1 MRSSFIPGIL
11 RVAQDDARKLII
23 AACII
28 IIAACS
34 KDASKTNAEAGVAGT
49 DTAALPHP
57 SNFTVTAE
65 QRQRIHL
72 IAVQPTSF
80 RPVVEATGNV
90 AFNGDRSTQV
100 LSPVSGPATR
110 VVGQPGMQVKRG
122 EPLAYVSSPDFA
134 TAVADYR
141 KAQTAYRNAKRIADR
156 DSALFKNDALARG
169 DLEQAQADLAAA
181 AADVDAA
188 VESMRALGV
197 DEAQIEA
204 VRDGKTSAIAAIVR
218 APIDGTIVEK
228 LISDGQLLQAGS
240 TPCFTIA
247 DLSTMWVL
255 ANVFGSDLADVSVGE
270 PVDILTDVRRAALPG
285 KVDYIAAL
293 ADPGTKAV
301 QVRVVAPNPNQA
313 LRRDMFVRVQIKS
326 ATEHRGF
333 LVPVSAVLR
342 DDQNLPFVFVASANN
357 SFARR
362 RIDLGSRVGEQY
374 EVMSGLNAGD
384 QVVTEGALFLQF
396 AESQ

>member
-1 MRSSFIPGIL
+1 MTVNSTSLIGAAAA
-11 RVAQDDARKLII
+11 VALTL
-23 AACII
+23 
-28 IIAACS
+28 AACS
-34 KDASKTNAEAGVAGT
+34 SDKNETPS
-49 DTAALPHP
+49 DTAAAGNVTP
-57 SNFTVTAE
+57 SAFTVTPE

-72 IAVQPTSF
+72 VAVTETSF
-80 RPVVEATGNV
+80 RPVIEATGNV
-90 AFNGDRSTQV
+90 AFNGDKSTQV

-110 VVGQPGMQVKRG
+110 VIGDVGMVVHRG
-122 EPLAYVSSPDFA
+122 DPLAYVSSPDFA

-169 DLEQAQADLAAA
+169 DLEQAQTDLAAA

-188 VESMRALGV
+188 IESMRALGV
-197 DEAQIEA
+197 DDAQIEQ

-228 LISDGQLLQAGS
+228 LIANGQLLAAGS

-255 ANVFGSDLADVSVGE
+255 ANVYANDLGDVSVGV
-270 PVDILTDVRRAALPG
+270 PADVLTDAARAPIPG
-285 KVDYIAAL
+285 RVDYIASL

-301 QVRVVAPNPNQA
+301 QVRIVAPNNNHL

-326 ATEHRGF
+326 NQEHHGI
-333 LVPVSAVLR
+333 LVPVSSVLR
-342 DDQNLPFVFVASANN
+342 DDQNLPFVFVATGPNT
-357 SFARR
+357 FARR
-362 RIDLGSRVGEQY
+362 RIELGTRVGDQY
-374 EVMSGLNAGD
+374 QIGSGLTAND

-396 AESQ
+396 AEMQ

>member
-1 MRSSFIPGIL
+1 
-11 RVAQDDARKLII
+11 
-23 AACII
+23 
-28 IIAACS
+28 
-34 KDASKTNAEAGVAGT
+34 
-49 DTAALPHP
+49 
-57 SNFTVTAE
+57 
-65 QRQRIHL
+65 
-72 IAVQPTSF
+72 
-80 RPVVEATGNV
+80 
-90 AFNGDRSTQV
+90 
-100 LSPVSGPATR
+100 
-110 VVGQPGMQVKRG
+110 MQVKRG

>member
-1 MRSSFIPGIL
+1 MISTSRIL
-11 RVAQDDARKLII
+11 RALAGVASALIV
-23 AACII
+23 
-28 IIAACS
+28 AACS
-34 KDASKTNAEAGVAGT
+34 KSDKESGSAAGVAGT

-57 SNFTVTAE
+57 ANFTITAE

-72 IAVQPTSF
+72 VTAQQTAF

-169 DLEQAQADLAAA
+169 DLEQAQSDLAAA

-204 VRDGKTSAIAAIVR
+204 VKDGKTSAIAAIVR
-218 APIDGTIVEK
+218 APIDGTVVEK
-228 LISDGQLLQAGS
+228 LISNGQLLAAGS
-240 TPCFTIA
+240 TACFTIA

-255 ANVFGSDLADVSVGE
+255 ANVFANDLPDVSVGE
-270 PVDILTDVRRAALPG
+270 PVDILTDVRRAPLTG
-285 KVDYIAAL
+285 HVDYIASL

-301 QVRVVAPNPNQA
+301 QVRVLAPNPNQA

-326 ATEHRGF
+326 ATEHRGY
-333 LVPVSAVLR
+333 LVPVSAVMR
-342 DDQNLPFVFVASANN
+342 DDQNLPFVFIGAPNN
-357 SFARR
+357 AFARR
-362 RIDLGSRVGEQY
+362 RIDLGARVGEQY
-374 EVMSGLNAGD
+374 EVLSGLSAGD